1 MARSVYFGGPILTM
15 EEPLY
20 AQALVEEDGVIRY
33 VGQLEA
39 ALKLAGPQARKVDL
53 EGRCLMPA
61 FLDPHSHFMA
71 CANSLLQV
79 QLGECA
85 DQEELCRRLGDFV
98 QREHLQPGE
107 WVRGTGYD
115 QNDLAQGCPPDR
127 WMLDRACPDHPV
139 VIQHASGHVG
149 VFNSRALELLAGCL

>member
-1 MARSVYFGGPILTM
+1 MAQSIYFGGPILTM

-33 VGQLEA
+33 VGQLEH
-39 ALKLAGPQARKVDL
+39 ALELAGPQARKVDL

-85 DQEELCRRLGDFV
+85 DQEELCRRLGPEQEPSMR
-98 QREHLQPGE
+98 QRKQRSTPQATPMTRMIWLRG
-107 WVRGTGYD
+107 VRRTG
-115 QNDLAQGCPPDR
+115 GCWTGPARTTR
-127 WMLDRACPDHPV
+127 WSFSTPQVM
-139 VIQHASGHVG
+139 
-149 VFNSRALELLAGCL
+149 

>member
-1 MARSVYFGGPILTM
+1 MAQSIYFGGPILTM

-20 AQALVEEDGVIRY
+20 AQALVEENGVIRY
-33 VGQLEA
+33 VGQLEQ
-39 ALKLAGPQARKVDL
+39 ALELAGPQARKVDL

-85 DQEELCRRLGDFV
+85 DQEELCRRLGEFV
-98 QREHLQPGE
+98 QREKLQPGE

-149 VFNSRALELLAGCL
+149 VFNSRAM